1 MEQRLITGGAAGR
14 RSHHFCET
22 KPIRN
27 LVLCAGV
34 FIVQVLIL
42 LCVGVRP
49 GIFQGEERGRVQG

>member
-14 RSHHFCET
+14 RSHHFCKT

-42 LCVGVRP
+42 LCVGVRAK
-49 GIFQGEERGRVQG
+49 ICKGEDRERVQG